1 MNLLYCID
9 KNYNIQC
16 YTSIKSLVSHT
27 KNPLRIYIIHQ
38 EPDTFSKK
46 LVESFSENKIEL
58 LEVIDFQE
66 NLISNES
73 NLINDII
80 KSHVSFA
87 TYFRLFIDKHLPSS
101 VTQILYL
108 DADVICVDNF
118 EVEYDEIFKLMKE
131 ENHVITARTIGDEKG
146 NEENFQRL
154 ELKNRKYFNAG
165 VLFINLEL
173 WRQNNIETNLHNL
186 LYTNNYKYHDQDI
199 LNKHFDGNYIE
210 LYDHMNHMMKS
221 QDDEHQEII
230 IKYVNEKA
238 KLIHYVGA
246 NKPWHSSSANSKYS
260 SYYQNYYSQ
269 LGLKTKHIIKKPRY
283 RENNIFVKIRN
294 KIFSSLKVIQ
304 QIVFIVC
311 TF

>member
-46 LVESFSENKIEL
+46 LVESFSENKIEI

-210 LYDHMNHMMKS
+210 LYDYMNHMMKS
-221 QDDEHQEII
+221 QDDEYQEII

-246 NKPWHSSSANSKYS
+246 NKPWHSSSANSRYS

-269 LGLKTKHIIKKPRY
+269 LGLKTKHIIKKPRH
-283 RENNIFVKIRN
+283 RENSIFVKIRN
-294 KIFSSLKVIQ
+294 KIFSSLKVI
-304 QIVFIVC
+304 I
-311 TF
+311 